1 MAAPAGADQSAYG
14 TAVIT
19 RGVRSLAPAGIN
31 SALYGTPSID
41 NKTRYYNLLGWTSSI
56 VATGARVWDGKQ
68 YATNV
73 TLGDGMLV
81 PNPIVAFPVLPPDDT
96 QYVELSGQGVGIP
109 DNQVWPLHKIENR
122 NKQAFPEGFTSYGLG
137 SPKVEQTIY
146 LTIRPLGA
154 DWSVFG
160 TAFVDQTIKKLYP
173 EGFTSEFVPASHQIW
188 NYKTDV
194 IAGGLNSYVSG
205 AHAVAR
211 GTARPVVPGI
221 APTSVVPTGLRVEYR
236 VRTLAPT
243 GFSATLWGTAILQNK
258 NIWAYPDSIAPPSQT
273 EPTNGNRQIPNPW
286 ISYRVRQLTGAGNI
300 NTFALPNTHNISQWI
315 QYVDLAARGIAP
327 SGVGEGGEGH

>member
-1 MAAPAGADQSAYG
+1 MPPGGFGQGSVWNSSKSAAPGGIAPPSQTAPSNGDRQVPNPWISHRIRYITPTGGNYLAFGGTVIQNWIRYITPTGAGQSAYG

-19 RGVRSLAPAGIN
+19 RGVRSLAPTGIN
-31 SALYGTPSID
+31 SALYGTPSVA
-41 NKTRYYNLLGWTSSI
+41 NKTRYYNLLGWASSI
-56 VATGARVWDGKQ
+56 VASGARVWVGKQ
-68 YATNV
+68 YATNA

-96 QYVELSGQGVGIP
+96 QHVELSGQGMPIP

-194 IAGGLNSYVSG
+194 VAGGLSSYVSG
-205 AHAVAR
+205 AHAVVR
-211 GTARPVVPGI
+211 GTARV
-221 APTSVVPTGLRVEYR
+221 TC
-236 VRTLAPT
+236 
-243 GFSATLWGTAILQNK
+243 
-258 NIWAYPDSIAPPSQT
+258 
-273 EPTNGNRQIPNPW
+273 
-286 ISYRVRQLTGAGNI
+286 
-300 NTFALPNTHNISQWI
+300 ALKRPK
-315 QYVDLAARGIAP
+315 P
-327 SGVGEGGEGH
+327 